1 MKAVK
6 KLALLV
12 KNDPV
17 LKMAFVAA
25 MAAALVAA
33 KQVLPTGSKEV
44 DGGVVA

>member
-33 KQVLPTGSKEV
+33 KQVLPDEGKVV
-44 DGGVVA
+44 DGGVV